1 MTGRRG
7 GRLLARVEDLCTAG
21 LDERSL
27 RIRLL
32 DVVAAAIPHSSYV
45 FLLTDPVTCVGA
57 SPIAAIE
64 GLGFDRLP
72 ELICAKYLTFVNR
85 WTTLD
90 RAATLVSATEGHL
103 ERSLIWRRV
112 QHPFGVSDVLSTP
125 FRDHYG
131 CWGFMD
137 LWRSGGGIFDESE
150 TQLLSS
156 LAPAITAGIRRS
168 LSATFQEPTA
178 AARLG
183 PVVLL
188 LGPDLSVQTQ
198 TSSSEPWL
206 QLLNPRDGAPPVP
219 AQAYNVA
226 AQLVALEHGVDDHEP
241 RARVHLAAGRW
252 VTLRAGRLGAGI
264 TVAIEDSSVAER
276 RELFCLVNGFTERE
290 AQVLGL
296 LCAGLDNR
304 EIARRLVISEHTA
317 HDHVRAVLARSGTHS
332 RQSLISRVLGSN

>member
-1 MTGRRG
+1 MTGWRA

-27 RIRLL
+27 RIQLR

-45 FLLTDPVTCVGA
+45 FLLTDPSTCVGA

-64 GLGFDRLP
+64 GLAFDRLP
-72 ELICAKYLTFVNR
+72 ELIGAKYLTTVNR

-90 RAATLVSATEGHL
+90 RAATLVSATEGEL
-103 ERSLIWRRV
+103 ERSLVWRRV
-112 QHPFGVSDVLSTP
+112 QEPLGVSDVLSTA
-125 FRDHYG
+125 FRDRYG
-131 CWGFMD
+131 CWGFLD
-137 LWRSGGGIFDESE
+137 LWRIGGATFDESE
-150 TQLLSS
+150 TRLLSS
-156 LAPAITAGIRRS
+156 IAPVITAGIRRS
-168 LSATFQEPTA
+168 LSATFYEPTA
-178 AARLG
+178 PDRLG

-188 LGPDLSVQTQ
+188 LGPDLSVRAQ

-206 QLLNPRDGAPPVP
+206 RLLNPRDGAPPVP

-226 AQLVALEHGVDDHEP
+226 AQLLAREQGFDDHEP
-241 RARVHLAAGRW
+241 RARAHLAAGRW
-252 VTLRAGRLGAGI
+252 VTLRASRLGTDIA
-264 TVAIEDSSVAER
+264 VAIEDSSVVER
-276 RELFCLVNGFTERE
+276 RELFSLLNGFTERE
-290 AQVLGL
+290 AEVLGL

-317 HDHVRAVLARSGTHS
+317 HDHVRSLLARSGTHT